1 MSFLQTI
8 KESVSLGTGT
18 SGSINGASKLIR
30 RPGNVATGPY
40 QDMNLSFPPTSH
52 IEFRF
57 PVAALVPQNR
67 CTSQD
72 PKQEA
77 SDKTPR
83 AGGLGCIRFN
93 TVQLLQV
100 NKVSILKHLDKV
112 QTIDTTRVHNHKEI
126 DSAHGI
132 KFLACA
138 RYGRTWPLKWS
149 MQKITK

>member
-30 RPGNVATGPY
+30 RPG
-40 QDMNLSFPPTSH
+40 NLSFPPTSH

-132 KFLACA
+132 EFLACA